1 MGNDG
6 SLSDFWETYD
16 FPEEVR
22 VEFID
27 GEIVMQANP
36 SMLHD
41 VPGRVF
47 VRQVQDPF
55 EAWAERGIDIGPED
69 RPRPDVVIIRAGD
82 WSEGMNDTPV
92 PLLLAVVEVVSTSK
106 ASIRRDYQDKYLK
119 YQDCGIPVY
128 VIIDPNIG
136 SWMLFTLDATG
147 RYAETGRGAFGDP
160 IAFPQPLGFEI
171 PTTAFHRYPRQER

>member
-6 SLSDFWETYD
+6 SLAAFWDTYD

-36 SMLHD
+36 MMLHN
-41 VPGRVF
+41 VPGRTF
-47 VRQVQDPF
+47 VRHVTTPF
-55 EAWAERGIDIGPED
+55 EAWMECGIEVGPED
-69 RPRPDVVIIRAGD
+69 KPKPDIVILRAGD
-82 WSEGMNDTPV
+82 WSDEMRDLPTE
-92 PLLLAVVEVVSTSK
+92 LLLAVVEVVSTGR

-136 SWMLFTLDATG
+136 KWMLFTLDG
-147 RYAETGRGAFGDP
+147 NKRYTETERGLFGDP
-160 IAFPQPLGFEI
+160 IPFPEPLGFEI
-171 PTTAFHRYPRQER
+171 PTTAFHRYPGAQD